1 MLVEDGG
8 GRSFWN
14 RRSMRTTTFFISIFL
29 LFGTFSLFNAFSTDE
44 NNGSDDSLGDDDIIS
59 QLISDNDAKGYL
71 NRFGYIDSSPSQ
83 EGTDEEPR
91 VYAQQQHRKTE
102 DMIGGDLTL
111 DSIRS
116 AVRKFQEFAGLPT
129 TGNLDN
135 RTRKKMAQP
144 RCGMQDVQMLTSA
157 DYVLKWRKRRVTY
170 QLMHATDDIPEHMQK
185 QALQL
190 AFDAWSRVVPLDFSE
205 ASGYDTPDVKVLFA
219 RRSHGDPWPFDG
231 RGGVLAHATFPQDG
245 KLHFDDDENWVFMDG
260 NKIGNHRFTDM
271 YWVALHEIGHV
282 LGLSHS
288 NIETAIMAPFYQDP
302 RDLVDWRG
310 NYKTPELTQDDTRAA
325 QQIYGKRYGRI
336 GTSSSAD
343 RSDRNPSVGG
353 GRRKSATYDDRQGG
367 FWSQLG
373 KMFSS
378 EDGNDANINNNDDRP
393 TTHHGSNGRYHN
405 RRDHHHRHNYEREYA
420 EMDNSATGHFAK
432 IHIANMLFAAIFTFI
447 MAKLF
452 IL

>member
-1 MLVEDGG
+1 ML
-8 GRSFWN
+8 
-14 RRSMRTTTFFISIFL
+14 L
-29 LFGTFSLFNAFSTDE
+29 LLLQLLSWCPWAAR
-44 NNGSDDSLGDDDIIS
+44 DDD
-59 QLISDNDAKGYL
+59 NGYL

-157 DYVLKWRKRRVTY
+157 
-170 QLMHATDDIPEHMQK
+170 
-185 QALQL
+185 
-190 AFDAWSRVVPLDFSE
+190 
-205 ASGYDTPDVKVLFA
+205 
-219 RRSHGDPWPFDG
+219 
-231 RGGVLAHATFPQDG
+231 GGVLAHATFPQDG